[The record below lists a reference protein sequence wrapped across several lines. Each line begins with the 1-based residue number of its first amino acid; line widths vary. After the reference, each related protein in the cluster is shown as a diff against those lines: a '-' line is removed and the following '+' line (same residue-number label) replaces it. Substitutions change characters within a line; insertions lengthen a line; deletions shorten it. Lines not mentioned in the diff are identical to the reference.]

1 MVVSDGVG
9 RLCITER
16 VDMILCNYKIQK
28 RTCTQVIMITKCS
41 AIVYR
46 YMYSKTSDS
55 GHSEIGTQ
63 YNKPLNKG
71 HSSRSQIIGFL

>member
-41 AIVYR
+41 AMDTCTIITTCIMYN
-46 YMYSKTSDS
+46 YMYT
-55 GHSEIGTQ
+55 
-63 YNKPLNKG
+63 
-71 HSSRSQIIGFL
+71 